1 MQTLESVVDELKT
14 IALEGGATAV
24 IQIEPKDIVVAQ
36 WVRNKCQFGCSL
48 FGKRFTCPPYAP
60 TPEETAVALQNYHQA
75 LLVEFGNLRLE
86 QTENVSPRLKAIE
99 KEVQNVLYHMERAAF
114 LSGYERAFAY
124 KGGPCQLCQDCP
136 AIKLENP
143 NLFYQKECK
152 YPKEARPSMEGA
164 GIDVFSTVRR
174 AGLEVHVV
182 RERDELFKNFGLV
195 LLE

>member
-1 MQTLESVVDELKT
+1 MQTLESIVKELKT
-14 IALEGGATAV
+14 IALGGGATAV

-48 FGKRFTCPPYAP
+48 FGKRFTCPPYTP
-60 TPEETAVALQNYHQA
+60 TPEETAIALQSYHQA
-75 LLVEFGNLRLE
+75 LLVEFANLRLE
-86 QTENVSPRLKAIE
+86 RTENISAPLKAIE
-99 KEVQNVLYHMERAAF
+99 KEVQNILYHMERAAF

-124 KGGPCQLCQDCP
+124 KGGPCHLCQDCP

-143 NLFYQKECK
+143 NLFYKKECK